1 MSWMRSPSFPTIQ
14 PMSDAGRRN
23 LVDHIRE
30 TDEARPAPTV
40 LDWIA
45 AIIIVTI
52 AMGAWFL

>member
-1 MSWMRSPSFPTIQ
+1 
-14 PMSDAGRRN
+14 MSDAGRRN